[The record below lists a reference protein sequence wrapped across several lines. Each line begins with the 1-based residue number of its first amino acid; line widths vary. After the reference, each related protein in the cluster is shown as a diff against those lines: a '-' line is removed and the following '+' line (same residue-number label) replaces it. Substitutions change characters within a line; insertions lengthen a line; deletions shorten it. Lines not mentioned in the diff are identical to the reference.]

1 MSDGKFITFEGGE
14 GTGKST
20 QLRLLEK
27 YLENV
32 GISVV
37 TTREPGG
44 TPSGEDIRHLLVNG
58 ETNKWKPLTEVLLHY
73 AARHEHITRIIQPT
87 ISSGKWVLCD
97 RYTDSTL
104 AYQGFAQHVDFKHI
118 TELQKIVV
126 GRFTPNLTIILDLPV
141 EIGLKRAEERDTG
154 GTRYERMG
162 LKFHQ
167 TLRESFLKIA
177 DDNPERCVVF
187 NANKPEIL
195 IEKEIINLV
204 NKRFNLS
211 NPMELGP

>member
-1 MSDGKFITFEGGE
+1 MADGKFITFEGGE

-27 YLENV
+27 YLGDA

-44 TPSGEDIRHLLVNG
+44 TPSGEDIRHLLVDG
-58 ETNKWKPLTEVLLHY
+58 DTNKWSPLTELLLHY
-73 AARHEHITRIIQPT
+73 AARHEHITKVIQPT

-97 RYTDSTL
+97 RYTDSTM
-104 AYQGFAQHVDFKHI
+104 AYQGFAQHVDFKYI
-118 TELQKIVV
+118 TELYKIVV

-141 EIGLKRAEERDTG
+141 EIGLKRAEKRNSG

-167 TLRESFLKIA
+167 TLREAFLRIA
-177 DDNPERCVVF
+177 RDNSERCVVF
-187 NANKPEIL
+187 NANKSEIL
-195 IEKEIINLV
+195 ISNEIINLV

-211 NPMELGP
+211 KPIE

>member
-44 TPSGEDIRHLLVNG
+44 TPPGEDIRHLLVNG
-58 ETNKWKPLTEVLLHY
+58 ETNKWNPLTEVLLHY
-73 AARHEHITRIIQPT
+73 AARHEHITRVIEPT

-104 AYQGFAQHVDFKHI
+104 AYQGFAQHVDFKYI
-118 TELQKIVV
+118 TKLQKIVV

-211 NPMELGP
+211 NPLE

>member
-1 MSDGKFITFEGGE
+1 MSNGKFITFEGGE

-27 YLENV
+27 YLEDV
-32 GISVV
+32 DISVV

-44 TPSGEDIRHLLVNG
+44 TPSGEDIRHLLVDG
-58 ETNKWKPLTEVLLHY
+58 DTNKWTPLTEVLLHY
-73 AARHEHITRIIQPT
+73 AARHEHITRVIEPT

-97 RYTDSTL
+97 RYADSTL
-104 AYQGFAQHVDFKHI
+104 AYQGFAQHVDFRDI
-118 TELQKIVV
+118 THLYKIVV

-141 EIGLKRAEERDTG
+141 EIGLKRAEKRKAG

-167 TLRESFLKIA
+167 TLREAFLKIA

-187 NANKPEIL
+187 NANKPEIS
-195 IEKEIINLV
+195 IAKEIFNLV
-204 NKRFNLS
+204 NNRFNLS
-211 NPMELGP
+211 NPME